1 MRTLVIGTLM
11 TVVLLVTAIPR
22 WGAVGAASVALAMS
36 LALPALRLGF
46 LARQLS
52 VGGIL
57 RQGQRYLPAVTMVLV
72 MLASEHRRAR
82 PARSSSTGPGGL
94 SGDGECSR

>member
-1 MRTLVIGTLM
+1 
-11 TVVLLVTAIPR
+11 
-22 WGAVGAASVALAMS
+22 MS

-57 RQGQRYLPAVTMVLV
+57 RQVGRAFVPALTMVLV
-72 MLASEHRRAR
+72 MLASGAFTALAPPVQAALGLVAYLATASALGNLSLVAFSGRFRR
-82 PARSSSTGPGGL
+82 
-94 SGDGECSR
+94 DG